1 MSVFSIN
8 KALVLID
15 VANAIVSM
23 YIKLQIKSTKSVKTI
38 MRLYLGTKWFETF
51 KDVELSLLESGKIIY
66 NIYFFELKVYH
77 RVY

>member
-23 YIKLQIKSTKSVKTI
+23 YIKLQIKSMKSVKTI

-51 KDVELSLLESGKIIY
+51 KDVELRLLESGKIIY

>member
-23 YIKLQIKSTKSVKTI
+23 YIKLQIKSMKSVKTI

>member
-15 VANAIVSM
+15 VVNAIVSM
-23 YIKLQIKSTKSVKTI
+23 YIKLQIKSMKSVKTI

-51 KDVELSLLESGKIIY
+51 KDVELRLLESGKIIY